1 MKMAHLKMAGSKIF
15 TKIVLNIIKLQKV
28 VADHCGKNGHCP

>member
-15 TKIVLNIIKLQKV
+15 TKMILNIIKV
-28 VADHCGKNGHCP
+28 VAGHYGNSGHCS